1 MKYLALVPLVF
12 LSACSTEKP
21 ATVSVRPM
29 PSTVVAGESVSALRY
44 PEAVRA
50 YHVGR
55 YVEPNNPLVM
65 HEDHPVYRIESMA
78 AWNLHPGSGPQL
90 QAVKPAPMTNSAYL
104 PAPWNDSVVAEIN
117 QQKQVT
123 RTVTQEAQRLSATL
137 QALNQAVTNTQNI
150 AQQNFLLRQQLAAT
164 EKRLETLEVEF
175 HRQQSLLS
183 TITNSLTTPANEP
196 QP

>member
-12 LSACSTEKP
+12 LRAGSTEKP

-104 PAPWNDSVVAEIN
+104 PAPWNDSVISELN

-123 RTVTQEAQRLSATL
+123 RAVTQEAQRLSATL

>member
-1 MKYLALVPLVF
+1 
-12 LSACSTEKP
+12 
-21 ATVSVRPM
+21 M
-29 PSTVVAGESVSALRY
+29 PTLRY

-65 HEDHPVYRIESMA
+65 HENHPLYRVESMA
-78 AWNLHPGSGPQL
+78 TWNLHPGPGPQP
-90 QAVKPAPMTNSAYL
+90 QAATLAPMTNSAFL
-104 PAPWNDSVVAEIN
+104 PAPWNDSVVAELN

-123 RTVTQEAQRLSATL
+123 RAVTQEAQRLSATL
-137 QALNQAVTNTQNI
+137 QALNQAVTNTQEI
-150 AQQNFLLRQQLAAT
+150 ARQNHLLRQQLGAA
-164 EKRLETLEVEF
+164 EKRLDTLEAEF

-183 TITNSLTTPANEP
+183 TVTNSLTTPANEP